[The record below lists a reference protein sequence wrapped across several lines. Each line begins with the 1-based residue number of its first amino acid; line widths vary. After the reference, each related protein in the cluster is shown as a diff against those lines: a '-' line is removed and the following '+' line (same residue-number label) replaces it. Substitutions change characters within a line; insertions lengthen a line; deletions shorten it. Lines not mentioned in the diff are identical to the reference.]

1 MSEIINEVLTKDQYI
16 KSIEKLLLKCNDL
29 ALLDLVLRILV
40 KSL

>member
-1 MSEIINEVLTKDQYI
+1 MSKTVNEIMSKDQYI
-16 KSIEKLLLKCNDL
+16 KTINDLILKCNDL

>member
-16 KSIEKLLLKCNDL
+16 ESIEKLLLRCNDL
-29 ALLDLVLRILV
+29 ALLDLILRILV

>member
-16 KSIEKLLLKCNDL
+16 ESIEKLLLRCNDL

>member
-1 MSEIINEVLTKDQYI
+1 MSEIMNEVLTKEQYI
-16 KSIEKLLLKCNDL
+16 ESIEKLLLRCNDL

>member
-1 MSEIINEVLTKDQYI
+1 MSETINKVLTKDQYI
-16 KSIEKLLLKCNDL
+16 ESIEKLLLRCNDL